1 MARIL
6 IADDERNIRLVLKK
20 YLETLGHTV
29 YEAEDGNRALE
40 ILKTKKPDLA
50 FLDIKMPGIS
60 GIDLLSYEKD
70 IPKVILTAYGT
81 MDYTIKAIDRGAVEY
96 ITKPFELEDIKTIVD
111 RITFSTE
118 KEELDVIDEDAI
130 IGSSKKMQEVFKLI
144 GRVAR
149 TDATVLIVGESG
161 TGKELVARAIHKYSK
176 RADGPFVAINCAA
189 LPTNLLE
196 AELFG
201 YEKGAFTGATSRKK
215 GFFEQ
220 AHGGTLFLDEIG
232 EIELS
237 LQSKLLRAI
246 QEKEI
251 RRLGGDAPIKVDVRI
266 VAATNRDLEKEVREG
281 RFREDLFYRL
291 NVLRIELPPLRER
304 REDII
309 PLACFFIKKFS
320 KEFKLP
326 VKQLTERAKEWL
338 CSYDFP
344 GNVREL
350 ENMILKAMLL
360 SPIDIIDVNDLQT
373 EKQEE
378 KTPNLEEAIR
388 EFVTYVFMIEQK
400 DKNNLYNIVM
410 RSAEKILITEVLK
423 HSDWNQVKA
432 ARTLGIHRNT
442 LRAKIKELGIEIPR
456 RKHKF

>member
-388 EFVTYVFMIEQK
+388 EFVTYVFMVEQK

-410 RSAEKILITEVLK
+410 KSAEKILITEVLK

>member
-20 YLETLGHTV
+20 YLETLGHIV
-29 YEAEDGNRALE
+29 YEAENGNQALE
-40 ILKTKKPDLA
+40 ILKTKKPDMA

-60 GIDLLSYEKD
+60 GIELLSYEKN

-81 MDYTIKAIDRGAVEY
+81 MDYTIKAIDKGAVEY
-96 ITKPFELEDIKTIVD
+96 ITKPFELEEIKTIID
-111 RITFSTE
+111 KITFSTE

-176 RADGPFVAINCAA
+176 RANGPFVAINCAA

-232 EIELS
+232 EIELP

-266 VAATNRDLEKEVREG
+266 VAATNRNLEKEVKKG

-291 NVLRIELPPLRER
+291 NVLKIELPPLRER
-304 REDII
+304 KEDII
-309 PLACFFIKKFS
+309 PLTNFFIKKFS

-326 VKQLTERAKEWL
+326 IKQLTERAKKWL
-338 CSYDFP
+338 YSYDFP

-360 SPIDIIDVNDLQT
+360 SPIDIIDINDLLT

-378 KTPNLEEAIR
+378 KAPNLQEAIR
-388 EFVTYVFMIEQK
+388 EFVTYVFTVEQK
-400 DKNNLYNIVM
+400 DKNNLYDIVM
-410 RSAEKILITEVLK
+410 KSAEKILITEVLK
-423 HSDWNQVKA
+423 HTNWNQVKA

-456 RKHKF
+456 KKHKF

>member
-388 EFVTYVFMIEQK
+388 EFVTYVFMVEQK

>member
-6 IADDERNIRLVLKK
+6 IADDEKNIRLVLKK
-20 YLETLGHTV
+20 YLQSLGHTV
-29 YEAEDGNRALE
+29 YEAKDGREALE
-40 ILKTKKPDLA
+40 ILEKEKPDLA
-50 FLDIKMPGIS
+50 FLDIKMPVIDGIE
-60 GIDLLSYEKD
+60 LLSYERD
-70 IPKVILTAYGT
+70 VPKVILTAYGT
-81 MDYTIKAIDRGAVEY
+81 MDYTIKAIDKGAIDY
-96 ITKPFELEDIKTIVD
+96 ITKPFELEDIRAIVD
-111 RITFSTE
+111 RISFSTE
-118 KEELDVIDEDAI
+118 KEELDLVEEDAI

-144 GRVAR
+144 GKVAR
-149 TDATVLIVGESG
+149 TDATVLIIGESG

-176 RADGPFVAINCAA
+176 RNKGPFVAINCAA

-215 GFFEQ
+215 GYFEQ
-220 AHGGTLFLDEIG
+220 ADGGTLFLDEIG

-251 RRLGGDAPIKVDVRI
+251 RRLGGDSPVKIDVRI
-266 VAATNRDLEKEVREG
+266 VAATNRDLEKEVKEG

-291 NVLRIELPPLRER
+291 NVLTIELPPLRER
-304 REDII
+304 KEDII
-309 PLACFFIKKFS
+309 PLALYFIKKFA

-326 VKQLTERAKEWL
+326 VKQLTDRAKEWL

-360 SPIDIIDVNDLQT
+360 SPVDVIDVEDLQVDK
-373 EKQEE
+373 EKVSA
-378 KTPNLEEAIR
+378 PNLQEAIK
-388 EFVTYVFMIEQK
+388 EFVSYVFLVEQK
-400 DKNNLYNIVM
+400 DKNNLYDIVM
-410 RSAEKILITEVLK
+410 KSAEKILITEVLK
-423 HSDWNQVKA
+423 YSDWNQVKA

-456 RKHKF
+456 KKHKF

>member
-388 EFVTYVFMIEQK
+388 EFVTYVFMVEQK

-410 RSAEKILITEVLK
+410 RSAEKILIMEVLK

>member
-6 IADDERNIRLVLKK
+6 VADDERNIRLVLKK
-20 YLETLGHTV
+20 YLETLGHIV
-29 YEAEDGNRALE
+29 YEAKDGNKALE
-40 ILKTKKPDLA
+40 ILKTVKPDLA
-50 FLDIKMPGIS
+50 FLDIKMPGIN
-60 GIDLLSYEKD
+60 GIELLSYEKD

-81 MDYTIKAIDRGAVEY
+81 MDYTIKAIDKGAVEY
-96 ITKPFELEDIKTIVD
+96 ITKPFELEDIKAIID
-111 RITFSTE
+111 KITFSTK

-161 TGKELVARAIHKYSK
+161 TGKELVARAIHKYSR
-176 RADGPFVAINCAA
+176 RANEPFVAINCAA
-189 LPTNLLE
+189 LPANLLE

-215 GFFEQ
+215 GLFEQ
-220 AHGGTLFLDEIG
+220 AQGGTLFLDEIG

-266 VAATNRDLEKEVREG
+266 VAATNRDLEKEVKKG

-291 NVLRIELPPLRER
+291 NVLKIELPPLRER

-326 VKQLTERAKEWL
+326 IKHLTERAKEWL
-338 CSYDFP
+338 CSYNFP

-388 EFVTYVFMIEQK
+388 EFVTYVFMVEQK

-410 RSAEKILITEVLK
+410 KSAEKILITEVLK

>member
-388 EFVTYVFMIEQK
+388 EFVTYIFMVEQK

-410 RSAEKILITEVLK
+410 KSAEKILITEVLK

>member
-20 YLETLGHTV
+20 YLETLGHVV
-29 YEAEDGNRALE
+29 YEAENGNQALE
-40 ILKTKKPDLA
+40 ILKTKKPDMA

-60 GIDLLSYEKD
+60 GIELLSYEKD

-81 MDYTIKAIDRGAVEY
+81 MDYTIKAIDKGAVEY
-96 ITKPFELEDIKTIVD
+96 ITKPFELEDIKTIID
-111 RITFSTE
+111 KITFSTE

-161 TGKELVARAIHKYSK
+161 TGKELVAKAIHKYSK
-176 RADGPFVAINCAA
+176 RAEGPFVAINCAA

-232 EIELS
+232 EIELP

-251 RRLGGDAPIKVDVRI
+251 RRLGGDAPIRVDVRI
-266 VAATNRDLEKEVREG
+266 VAATNRDLEKEVKEG

-291 NVLRIELPPLRER
+291 NVLKIELPPLRER

-309 PLACFFIKKFS
+309 PLANFFIKKFS

-326 VKQLTERAKEWL
+326 VKQLTERAREWL

-360 SPIDIIDVNDLQT
+360 SPIDIIDINDLQT

-378 KTPNLEEAIR
+378 TAPNLEEAIR
-388 EFVTYVFMIEQK
+388 EFVTYVFMVEQK
-400 DKNNLYNIVM
+400 DKNNLYDIVM
-410 RSAEKILITEVLK
+410 KSAEKILITEVLK

>member
-6 IADDERNIRLVLKK
+6 IADDEKNIRLVLKK
-20 YLETLGHTV
+20 YLETLGHKV
-29 YEAEDGNRALE
+29 YEAKNGTEALE
-40 ILKTKKPDLA
+40 ILTREKPDLA
-50 FLDIKMPGIS
+50 FLDIKMPGID
-60 GIDLLSYEKD
+60 GIELLSCEKE

-96 ITKPFELEDIKTIVD
+96 ITKPFELEDIKTIID
-111 RITFSTE
+111 RITLSTE
-118 KEELDVIDEDAI
+118 KEELDTIDENTI

-161 TGKELVARAIHKYSK
+161 TGKELVAKAIHRYS
-176 RADGPFVAINCAA
+176 RRSEGPFVAINCAA

-232 EIELS
+232 EIEPA

-251 RRLGGDAPIKVDVRI
+251 RRLGGDAPVKVDVRI
-266 VAATNRDLEKEVREG
+266 VAATNKDLEKEVREG

-291 NVLRIELPPLRER
+291 NVLKIELPPLRER
-304 REDII
+304 KEDII
-309 PLACFFIKKFS
+309 PLATFFIKKFS

-326 VKQLTERAKEWL
+326 VKQLTEKAKEWL
-338 CSYDFP
+338 RSYDFP

-360 SPIDIIDVNDLQT
+360 SPIDIIDIDDLQT

-378 KTPNLEEAIR
+378 KTPNLEEAIK
-388 EFVTYVFMIEQK
+388 EFVTYVFTVEQK
-400 DKNNLYNIVM
+400 DKNNLYDIVM
-410 RSAEKILITEVLK
+410 KSAEKILITEVLK
-423 HSDWNQVKA
+423 HSGWNQVKA

>member
-6 IADDERNIRLVLKK
+6 IADDEKNIRLVLKK
-20 YLETLGHTV
+20 YLQSLGHTV
-29 YEAEDGNRALE
+29 YEAKDGREALE
-40 ILKTKKPDLA
+40 ILEKEKPDLA
-50 FLDIKMPGIS
+50 FLDIKMPVIDGIE
-60 GIDLLSYEKD
+60 LLSYERD
-70 IPKVILTAYGT
+70 VPKVILTAYGT
-81 MDYTIKAIDRGAVEY
+81 MDYTIKAIDKGAIDY
-96 ITKPFELEDIKTIVD
+96 ITKPFELEDIKAIVD
-111 RITFSTE
+111 RISFSTE
-118 KEELDVIDEDAI
+118 KEELDIVEEDAI

-144 GRVAR
+144 GKVAR
-149 TDATVLIVGESG
+149 TDATVLIIGESG
-161 TGKELVARAIHKYSK
+161 TGKELVARAIHKYS
-176 RADGPFVAINCAA
+176 RRSGGPFVAINCAA

-215 GFFEQ
+215 GYFEQ
-220 AHGGTLFLDEIG
+220 ADGGTLFLDEIG

-251 RRLGGDAPIKVDVRI
+251 RRLGGDAPVKIDVRI
-266 VAATNRDLEKEVREG
+266 VAATNRDLEKEVKEG

-291 NVLRIELPPLRER
+291 NVLTIELPPLRER
-304 REDII
+304 KEDIV
-309 PLACFFIKKFS
+309 PLALYFIKKFA

-326 VKQLTERAKEWL
+326 AKQLTDRAKEWL

-360 SPIDIIDVNDLQT
+360 SPVDVIDVEDLQV
-373 EKQEE
+373 EKE
-378 KTPNLEEAIR
+378 KITTPNLEEAIK
-388 EFVTYVFMIEQK
+388 EFVNYVFLVEQK
-400 DKNNLYNIVM
+400 EKNNLYDIVM
-410 RSAEKILITEVLK
+410 KSAEKILITEVLK
-423 HSDWNQVKA
+423 YSDWNQVKA

-442 LRAKIKELGIEIPR
+442 LRTKIKELGIEIPR